1 MRLFVIDVD
10 KQEHDRV
17 SSVAVF
23 AENKER
29 AIEIAV
35 EYDNIFENNIESI
48 AEISVDS
55 EGVVH
60 SYVL

>member
-10 KQEHDRV
+10 KQEYDRV

-48 AEISVDS
+48 SEISVDS